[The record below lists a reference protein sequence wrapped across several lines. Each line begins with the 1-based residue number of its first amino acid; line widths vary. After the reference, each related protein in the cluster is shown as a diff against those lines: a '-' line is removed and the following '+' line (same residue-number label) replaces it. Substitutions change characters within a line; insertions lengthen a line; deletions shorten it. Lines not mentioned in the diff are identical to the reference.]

1 MPRYRYG
8 CQSCESTKIVFHLIG
23 DETAVMC
30 DECESKMAKI
40 ITNSFS
46 TSEVKNK
53 KNKIGQVTKEYIEK
67 NREILEQQKKEL
79 VSETY
84 E

>member
-8 CQSCESTKIVFHLIG
+8 CQSCESTKIVFHLIS
-23 DETAVMC
+23 DEVAVTC
-30 DECESKMAKI
+30 DECEAEMNKI
-40 ITNSFS
+40 ITNSF
-46 TSEVKNK
+46 TTNEVKNK

-67 NREILEQQKKEL
+67 NREVLEQQKKEL
-79 VSETY
+79 LSETH